1 MHRQWKEL
9 HGNDDSEDICW
20 LSPSTTMNRRFRQ
33 RFVEKAMKA
42 DPQRARAE
50 YLSIWR
56 EDVSDFL
63 PIDIL
68 ERATDFGVRERPPM
82 RGMTYVAFIDAAG
95 GTGRDSFSI
104 CIAHR
109 DDGTVVIDFLRE
121 RKPRFVPAEVV
132 AEYAAILRLYNVTQI
147 TGDRYSSGWNA
158 DEWSRA
164 AFDICQATHE
174 V

>member
-1 MHRQWKEL
+1 MAMIPDGGLLMMASTVHRKRGYMHRQWKEL

-20 LSPSTTMNRRFRQ
+20 LSPSTTMNPALPPAV
-33 RFVEKAMKA
+33 VEKAMKA

-121 RKPRFVPAEVV
+121 RKPRLCLPRWWLNMPRSCVC
-132 AEYAAILRLYNVTQI
+132 T
-147 TGDRYSSGWNA
+147 T
-158 DEWSRA
+158 
-164 AFDICQATHE
+164 
-174 V
+174 